1 MAVNHSNVTVSPPR
15 KNFKYL
21 EKGCPVIPKIVVK
34 IGFVPPKSENFYIDN
49 ISCANCHQKK
59 SPGTHF
65 VYHVWCGT
73 FNFCLK
79 TFIVPI

>member
-34 IGFVPPKSENFYIDN
+34 IGFVPPKSKNFYIDN
-49 ISCANCHQKK
+49 ISCASCHQKK
-59 SPGTHF
+59 IHPEQTLFTLYGMGSSPF
-65 VYHVWCGT
+65 A
-73 FNFCLK
+73 
-79 TFIVPI
+79 